1 MADQAASQDSDSCFV
16 LCYQTF
22 NGLTYG
28 VTTGINSD
36 PTIQI
41 NHNLVS
47 NSSTLELI
55 AIVAVIAAVAASVSV
70 KMVVRRRRHQVKVKA

>member
-1 MADQAASQDSDSCFV
+1 M

-28 VTTGINSD
+28 LTTGINSD

-55 AIVAVIAAVAASVSV
+55 PIVAVIAVVAASLSV
-70 KMVVRRRRHQVKVKA
+70 TIIVRRRHHQAKTKTA